1 MKEVRLTLPRA
12 IALANLKRAERG
24 QNVIT
29 MNSLAAEIGVATS
42 TLYRYLRSRWE
53 ILFFVLVF
61 ILLCFQV
68 FSFYFDVQS
77 LSNPRGV
84 TAFFVGFESFVATRL
99 SYISLPLIIFPLAY
113 LFCRSKRPAWER
125 PYLDFLGVFVI
136 FRLLIQLIGLNVL
149 VFDSVTSRFLLISQV
164 LFFLPYSLLIW
175 GWVYWRLDTFARAG
189 NRPLFRLD
197 CEGIAPPRP
206 IDYFVASFSS
216 VFSATINAIK
226 GNSARARIL
235 ILFHGFMIYD
245 VMGITLS
252 RAVALIQSK

>member
-1 MKEVRLTLPRA
+1 METPSSLYH
-12 IALANLKRAERG
+12 ILK
-24 QNVIT
+24 N
-29 MNSLAAEIGVATS
+29 
-42 TLYRYLRSRWE
+42 RWE

-61 ILLCFQV
+61 ILLGFQV
-68 FSFYFDVQS
+68 FSFYSDLQS
-77 LSNPRGV
+77 LSSLHKA
-84 TAFFVGFESFVATRL
+84 TAFFVGFESFVVTRL
-99 SYISLPLIIFPLAY
+99 TYISLPLILVPLAY
-113 LFCRSKRPAWER
+113 LFCRSKRPAWTR
-125 PYLDFLGVFVI
+125 QYLDFLGVYVI
-136 FRLLIQLIGLNVL
+136 IRLVIQLIGLNIL
-149 VFDSVTSRFLLISQV
+149 VFDTVTSRFLLISQV

-175 GWVYWRLDTFARAG
+175 GWVYWRLDTSARSR

-197 CEGIAPPRP
+197 CESVAPPRS

-235 ILFHGFMIYD
+235 ILFHGFLIYD

>member
-1 MKEVRLTLPRA
+1 METPS
-12 IALANLKRAERG
+12 
-24 QNVIT
+24 
-29 MNSLAAEIGVATS
+29 SLS
-42 TLYRYLRSRWE
+42 HFFRKRWE
-53 ILFFVLVF
+53 VLFFVLVY
-61 ILLCFQV
+61 ILLGFQV
-68 FSFYFDVQS
+68 FSFYSDIQS
-77 LSNPRGV
+77 FSDLHGAI
-84 TAFFVGFESFVATRL
+84 AFFVGFESFVAKRL
-99 SYISLPLIIFPLAY
+99 AYISSPLILFPLTY
-113 LFCRSKRPAWER
+113 LFCLWERPSWAR
-125 PYLDFLGVFVI
+125 PYLDFLGIYVI
-136 FRLLIQLIGLNVL
+136 FRLVIQLIGLNIL

-175 GWVYWRLDTFARAG
+175 GWVYWRLDTIARARK
-189 NRPLFRLD
+189 RPLFRLD
-197 CEGIAPPRP
+197 CEGTAPPRP

>member
-1 MKEVRLTLPRA
+1 MTKDAMK
-12 IALANLKRAERG
+12 
-24 QNVIT
+24 
-29 MNSLAAEIGVATS
+29 TS
-42 TLYRYLRSRWE
+42 FSLYRYFQYRWE
-53 ILFFVLVF
+53 IVFFFLVF
-61 ILLCFQV
+61 ILLGFQV
-68 FSFYFDVQS
+68 FSFYFSIQS
-77 LSNPRGV
+77 FSNLQGPI
-84 TAFFVGFESFVATRL
+84 TLFIGFESFVATRVT
-99 SYISLPLIIFPLAY
+99 YVSLPLILFPLAY
-113 LFCRSKRPAWER
+113 LFCRNNRPTWAR

-136 FRLLIQLIGLNVL
+136 FRLVIQLMGLNIL
-149 VFDSVTSRFLLISQV
+149 VFDTVTSRFLLISQV

-175 GWVYWRLDTFARAG
+175 GWVYWRLDTSARLR
-189 NRPLFRLD
+189 NRPLFHLD